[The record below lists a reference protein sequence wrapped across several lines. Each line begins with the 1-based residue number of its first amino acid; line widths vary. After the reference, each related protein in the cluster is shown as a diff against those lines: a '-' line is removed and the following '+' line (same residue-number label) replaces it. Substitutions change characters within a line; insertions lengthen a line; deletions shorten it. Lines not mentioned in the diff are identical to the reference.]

1 MSEKDLNT
9 LFNEAFEKA
18 SNMEHDSL
26 PPDVMLRLYAYYK
39 QATFGS
45 IGSINYS
52 NLDVRDAFKNNAWMQ
67 IRHISE
73 DEAKRCYIAIINE
86 VLNQEK

>member
-1 MSEKDLNT
+1 MSEKDLDT
-9 LFNEAFEKA
+9 LFYEAFEKA
-18 SNMEHDSL
+18 SNMESASV
-26 PPDVMLRLYAYYK
+26 PPDVMLRIYAYYK

-45 IGSINYS
+45 IGSVNYS

-73 DEAKRCYIAIINE
+73 DEAKQCYIDIINDI
-86 VLNQEK
+86 LNNKK

>member
-9 LFNEAFEKA
+9 LFSEAFEKA
-18 SNMEHDSL
+18 SNMEQDSL

-45 IGSINYS
+45 IGSVNYS

-73 DEAKRCYIAIINE
+73 DEAKRCYIDIINE
-86 VLNQEK
+86 VLKKKK